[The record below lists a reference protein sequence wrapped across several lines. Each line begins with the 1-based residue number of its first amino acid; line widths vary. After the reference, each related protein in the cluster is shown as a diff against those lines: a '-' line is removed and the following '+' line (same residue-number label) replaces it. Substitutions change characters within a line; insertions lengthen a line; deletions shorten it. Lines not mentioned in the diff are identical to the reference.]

1 MNGAKREDDREACV
15 RARVDAAARGDRR
28 AAHALLV
35 ELLPRAR
42 NLVRYL
48 VRGDRDVDDIAQDAL
63 VAVVRGLAS
72 YRGDGAF
79 TAWADRIVAR
89 TTFAAIR
96 ARRLHEANFGESDDE
111 ESSEVA
117 SNEADPLEYL
127 ERRRIVAH
135 LDRLPQEQRHALV
148 LHHVLEMSV
157 PEAAHALGI
166 PEETFRSRLRLA
178 RTRMRSFEDD
188 GKPACLEHPTLAVGA
203 EVCR

>member
-1 MNGAKREDDREACV
+1 VKDGAQRADDREETSV

-63 VAVVRGLAS
+63 VAVLRGLAS

-79 TAWADRIVAR
+79 TAWVDRIVAR
-89 TTFAAIR
+89 ATFAAIKT
-96 ARRLHEANFGESDDE
+96 RRLHEANFQEIDDVE
-111 ESSEVA
+111 TFEVA
-117 SNEADPLEYL
+117 SNDADPLEYL
-127 ERRRIVAH
+127 ERRRIVAQ

-178 RTRMRSFEDD
+178 RTRMRSFEEQ
-188 GKPACLEHPTLAVGA
+188 PECIELPLTVHA
-203 EVCR
+203 EVYR

>member
-1 MNGAKREDDREACV
+1 MKDGARREEDPSV

-28 AAHALLV
+28 AAHALLL
-35 ELLPRAR
+35 ELLPRTR

-48 VRGDRDVDDIAQDAL
+48 VRSDRDVDDIAQDAL

-89 TTFAAIR
+89 TTFAAIKT
-96 ARRLHEANFGESDDE
+96 RRLHDASFDDIDDAE
-111 ESSEVA
+111 TSEVA
-117 SNEADPLEYL
+117 SNDADPLEYL
-127 ERRRIVAH
+127 ERRRVVAQ

-157 PEAAHALGI
+157 PEAAQALGI

-178 RTRMRSFEDD
+178 RTRMRSFEEQHERVE
-188 GKPACLEHPTLAVGA
+188 LQSLTVRA